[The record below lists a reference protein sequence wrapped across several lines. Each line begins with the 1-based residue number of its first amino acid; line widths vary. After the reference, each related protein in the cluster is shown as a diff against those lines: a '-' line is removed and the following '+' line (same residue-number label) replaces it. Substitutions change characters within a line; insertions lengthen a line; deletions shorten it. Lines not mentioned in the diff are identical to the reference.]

1 MLSMTQSYARSI
13 SDASERNR
21 TTISPLTLIASRSPS
36 AEMVVGGLYLCPY
49 AINEED
55 ALWYTIPC
63 S

>member
-1 MLSMTQSYARSI
+1 MLSMTQSYAQSI
-13 SDASERNR
+13 SDASEHNM
-21 TTISPLTLIASRSPS
+21 TTISPLTLVASRSPS
-36 AEMVVGGLYLCPY
+36 AEMVVRGFHLCHY